1 MFAHDRESAGPPAV
15 WCRRLADMLEGGRYD
30 MPLNI
35 EVDGD
40 VVVLSSFGRL
50 MNDPRYVDASRD
62 VSNLLDQGLT
72 NFILD
77 LDNVRETGDSFLG
90 LLMTITRR
98 IRRHDGEVVLARLN
112 PHMEKFIDMMKM
124 DDYWDIFK
132 NVAEAKAF
140 FSRDST

>member
-1 MFAHDRESAGPPAV
+1 
-15 WCRRLADMLEGGRYD
+15 

-40 VVVLSSFGRL
+40 VVILSSFGRL

-62 VSNLLDQGLT
+62 VSELVAQGHR

-98 IRRHDGEVVLARLN
+98 IRRDDGEVVLARLN
-112 PHMEKFIDMMKM
+112 PHMEKFITMMQM
-124 DDYWDIFK
+124 DDYWDIFQS
-132 NVAEAKAF
+132 VAESKAF
-140 FSRDST
+140 FNRDSN